1 MIEDLP
7 DVDELVDNHQP
18 YGHGNPDEKMQKFI
32 RPIHRISPDAGMA
45 PYGGPPKP
53 SIEIPIQEVNV
64 MNHHPPMLMPSTINC
79 IDISN
84 HIQNCPICSRF
95 YKNDTTVHIV
105 IIVILG
111 LICILLLKRVL
122 NV

>member
-1 MIEDLP
+1 MIDELP
-7 DVDELVDNHQP
+7 DVDELVDSQP
-18 YGHGNPDEKMQKFI
+18 YGQGRPDEKLQKFI
-32 RPIHRISPDAGMA
+32 RPNHRITPEAGMA
-45 PYGGPPKP
+45 PYGPLKP

-64 MNHHPPMLMPSTINC
+64 MNQPMPVHMPMPMHMNC

-95 YKNDTTVHIV
+95 YKNDNTIHIV